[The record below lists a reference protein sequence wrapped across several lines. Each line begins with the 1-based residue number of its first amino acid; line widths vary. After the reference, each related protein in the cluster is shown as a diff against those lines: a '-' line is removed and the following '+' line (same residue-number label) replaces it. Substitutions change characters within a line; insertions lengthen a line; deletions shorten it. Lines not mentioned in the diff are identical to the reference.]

1 LKPNILHNKQAT
13 IMVIKFWVEGWEGR
27 RTKYTVGFGVSKQGT
42 TPPVFVMV
50 LPATTAIAQ

>member
-1 LKPNILHNKQAT
+1 
-13 IMVIKFWVEGWEGR
+13 MVIKFWVEGWEGR